1 MRNPSASKRS
11 RSIMAALYALTT
23 AAVMTLTLVIQI
35 PVPAT
40 GGYLNFGDIAIFLF
54 ALLFGSRVGA
64 FAGGFG
70 SALADLAG
78 GYGVFAPFTLFIKGA
93 EGFLAGYL
101 AVKRSV
107 RRDLLAWAA
116 GATAMVLGYF
126 IVETLFFGG
135 VPAALVEVPSNL
147 LQVFSGAIVSIPL
160 AQALRK
166 TIPAR

>member
-1 MRNPSASKRS
+1 MKDPSARRS
-11 RSIMAALYALTT
+11 RSTMVALYALTT
-23 AAVMTLTLVIQI
+23 AAVAALTRVIQI
-35 PVPAT
+35 PIPAT
-40 GGYLNFGDIAIFLF
+40 TGYLNFGDIAIFLF
-54 ALLFGSRVGA
+54 ALLFGRGVGA

-78 GYGVFAPFTLFIKGA
+78 GYPFFAPFTLLIKGV

-101 AVKRSV
+101 TVRRSL

-135 VPAALVEVPSNL
+135 APAASAEVPFNL
-147 LQVFSGAIVSIPL
+147 LQVFSGAVVSIPL
-160 AQALRK
+160 AQTLRK
-166 TIPAR
+166 AIPAK